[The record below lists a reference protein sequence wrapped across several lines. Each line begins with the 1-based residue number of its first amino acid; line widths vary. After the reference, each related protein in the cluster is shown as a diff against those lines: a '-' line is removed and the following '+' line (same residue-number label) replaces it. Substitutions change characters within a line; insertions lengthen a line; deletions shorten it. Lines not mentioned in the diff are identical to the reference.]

1 MLTFNKSY
9 FGLTILIFAIEVFI
23 ARYVHD
29 NFVRPYV
36 GDILVVILIYCFIK
50 SFLRLPVITVAV
62 LVLAF
67 SFTVE
72 FLQYLNVVEMIGL
85 ERSKVARVV
94 IGTSFSWPDLLAYV
108 MGLGIV
114 LIVEKCLAG
123 KKLSGLYVQR

>member
-50 SFLRLPVITVAV
+50 SFLRLPVMTVAV

-114 LIVEKCLAG
+114 LIVEKCLQG
-123 KKLSGLYVQR
+123 RN